1 MNEKA
6 KMSVAE
12 SENQTT
18 THNPTKESEE
28 AIMKT
33 EERNPAELQEQKDV
47 FTEEEI
53 NEIQREHEH
62 LLIFSD

>member
-12 SENQTT
+12 SEKQTT

-28 AIMKT
+28 SIMKT
-33 EERNPAELQEQKDV
+33 AERNPAA
-47 FTEEEI
+47 T
-53 NEIQREHEH
+53 
-62 LLIFSD
+62 

>member
-6 KMSVAE
+6 KMSVAESE

-28 AIMKT
+28 SIMKT
-33 EERNPAELQEQKDV
+33 AERNPAA
-47 FTEEEI
+47 T
-53 NEIQREHEH
+53 
-62 LLIFSD
+62 